1 MRANWI
7 PHVLLVGTGGFVGS
21 VLRYLV
27 SGLVLRTV
35 PAATFPVGTVAVNLL
50 GCFAIGVAGGLT
62 ESHQLLTGEARLF
75 LLIGVLGGFTT
86 FSTFGYETIALLRD
100 ASYVRAGSNILLH
113 ILLGLGAVWSGLVL
127 TQRGV

>member
-1 MRANWI
+1 LRANWI